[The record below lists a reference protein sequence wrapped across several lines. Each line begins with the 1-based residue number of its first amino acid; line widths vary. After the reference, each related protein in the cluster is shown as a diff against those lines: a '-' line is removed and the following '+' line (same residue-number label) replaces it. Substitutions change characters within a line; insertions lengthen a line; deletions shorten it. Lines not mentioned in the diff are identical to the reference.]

1 MGVSDIRDLVYDEF
15 GERTGILRGP
25 RMIDSNIIAKT
36 IVIVLLQ
43 KLKQCFYFFKYD
55 SEYFPLNI

>member
-25 RMIDSNIIAKT
+25 RRIDSNIIAKT

-43 KLKQCFYFFKYD
+43 KLKQRTQHHHRRLTKNKCA
-55 SEYFPLNI
+55 